1 MERSLNHPKKVTTN
15 HQEFIAFFSFLF
27 CPRVFKA
34 FLHQASANFGSIWT
48 FCAEM
53 RERVKGTLN
62 SLAIVLPSPGPDNM
76 TSNPPRCRFGG
87 RKICQARISR
97 LISSNLSPNPYS
109 IQYLFQQFQ
118 HPQFQGKKISLW
130 ATPPSINARAAM
142 TKGCKSPRVPSNMIK
157 MRPDMA
163 FGSEGT
169 APGDPRWAV
178 F

>member
-1 MERSLNHPKKVTTN
+1 MTFLSPSWRSLNLWKGHLTIPKRSQRITRN
-15 HQEFIAFFSFLF
+15 SLLSSLFFFAPGFSKHFM
-27 CPRVFKA
+27 
-34 FLHQASANFGSIWT
+34 HQASANFGSIWT

-87 RKICQARISR
+87 RKICQAGISR

-130 ATPPSINARAAM
+130 ANPHLRSTH
-142 TKGCKSPRVPSNMIK
+142 VQQ
-157 MRPDMA
+157 
-163 FGSEGT
+163 
-169 APGDPRWAV
+169 
-178 F
+178 